1 MSICCQLQRQKA
13 KVMIKVGITGGI
25 GSGKTAVCEVW
36 SEMGG
41 FVLNA
46 DAMAKQLMTENKEVK
61 QQLVDTFGPGTF
73 DKEGGL
79 NRAYLANQ
87 AFRRNRVVELNAIV
101 HPKLP
106 PLVQQEMEQAAQSG
120 FKVGIY
126 EAALLLDIED
136 CRLEEFDYIA
146 LVLTDKKKRIQRVI
160 QRDETDRDEIKSRMD
175 KQRDFE
181 DAKDQA
187 DIIIRNN
194 GTLSELR
201 EKAISIFEKI
211 KGSDG

>member
-1 MSICCQLQRQKA
+1 RR
-13 KVMIKVGITGGI
+13 
-25 GSGKTAVCEVW
+25 
-36 SEMGG
+36 SEKSG
-41 FVLNA
+41 FVLND

-126 EAALLLDIED
+126 EARSEEHTSELQSRFDLVCRLLLE
-136 CRLEEFDYIA
+136 
-146 LVLTDKKKRIQRVI
+146 KKKKMIYEHHELVI
-160 QRDETDRDEIKSRMD
+160 
-175 KQRDFE
+175 
-181 DAKDQA
+181 
-187 DIIIRNN
+187 
-194 GTLSELR
+194 
-201 EKAISIFEKI
+201 
-211 KGSDG
+211 